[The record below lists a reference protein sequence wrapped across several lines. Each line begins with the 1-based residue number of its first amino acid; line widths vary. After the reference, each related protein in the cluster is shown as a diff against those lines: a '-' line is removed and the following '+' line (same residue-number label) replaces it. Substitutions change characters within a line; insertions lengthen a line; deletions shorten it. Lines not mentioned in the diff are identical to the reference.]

1 MASAKE
7 TLQHLLPKLSNNV
20 TYEEIME
27 ILYIHQSIDHGL
39 RQLDNGEYL
48 TQEQAEAR
56 LQKWLK

>member
-7 TLQHLLPKLSNNV
+7 TLQGLLDRLPDNIS
-20 TYEEIME
+20 YEDLME

-39 RQLDNGEYL
+39 KQLDEGNYL
-48 TQEQAEAR
+48 TQEQMEVR